1 MIWLF
6 AQVSILLRQ
15 IDPIGMKRMI
25 SILSCLLLVACTPS
39 VVVKVDLRKAFRQKT
54 AAKDLYTRVDVIP
67 LRVPEEVRIGQRE
80 TLLEVAA
87 DRFFL
92 LDKNEILV
100 FDGTG
105 DYLTTIRSSEKIID
119 FSAYGDRVL
128 DVLTEGAIT
137 EYDIKDGSHL
147 ETYPIRDND
156 VILTSVAKVDDD
168 SIDMSGYLD
177 GTAYDCGYLVDRAY
191 FYTVPRPAA
200 DYLATHAYVPAAEMQ
215 NCRFFRCDGSV
226 YGFLSRSGEIDR
238 YTGDD
243 FIYPAYEWDFGKRSP
258 DFTNAQMMKDRIF
271 LAFELDGYDYVLVYN
286 LKNRK
291 YQVVESDTFPL
302 GVIYS
307 GSNYYCCPARR
318 LEEYVFPGTVTL
330 SNDIEYILLKYTL

>member
-67 LRVPEEVRIGQRE
+67 LRVPEEVRIGQGE

-177 GTAYDCGYLVDRAY
+177 GTAYDCGYG
-191 FYTVPRPAA
+191 
-200 DYLATHAYVPAAEMQ
+200 H
-215 NCRFFRCDGSV
+215 
-226 YGFLSRSGEIDR
+226 R
-238 YTGDD
+238 Y
-243 FIYPAYEWDFGKRSP
+243 R
-258 DFTNAQMMKDRIF
+258 
-271 LAFELDGYDYVLVYN
+271 N
-286 LKNRK
+286 LNGNRH
-291 YQVVESDTFPL
+291 
-302 GVIYS
+302 
-307 GSNYYCCPARR
+307 CARR
-318 LEEYVFPGTVTL
+318 RSRHHTQEHADRNPGG
-330 SNDIEYILLKYTL
+330 YG